1 MRFFHDKTMKKLVI
15 FFLCG
20 LFALSALGCG
30 LFGDD
35 DDENGVD
42 CVLNPNHPDCQ
53 TDTPV
58 DCDVNPDHESCQ
70 DDNDQDETISPTISI
85 DSQLPVAFE
94 QGSVAPD
101 WLDYFSI
108 HDGVDGAMNVTM
120 DMLDLSHVDMDSV
133 GAFPITI
140 TAQNSL
146 GNTTTR
152 TLVITITTIDI
163 PFGNC
168 DPNFMDEEPILSFEG
183 EAIRIASYMIN
194 FQDPFF
200 PFAKQT
206 ELLNMKK
213 LCHTRSMEEHN
224 TTIEWVSYFNDINH
238 YNEIINAHLSGE
250 HPADLYNINHNHLG
264 RLVRAGA
271 VRPITEYVEKYFPE
285 HYWEMNRQS
294 GSWDG
299 ELYGV
304 WNERHN
310 VARGIYVN
318 LDLINEY
325 SQANPAELWQNGE
338 WDWAAFERMAQEVS
352 ANAPADFKIF
362 GINSL
367 HAGSY
372 AIGSNGGQIINPYTD
387 EFMLTKPE
395 TIRALEFMRDM
406 TEAGYFFYDEMGDAQ
421 TRAEFVQGNM
431 LMYFGADWISGDPGI
446 LKPGSAIQFQLGMVP
461 FPAGPDIED
470 IQRDYRLPTAGSL
483 YVVRGDATDEEA
495 EAIVQFFSNMV
506 PWADDAEA
514 DFRYYQTMED
524 HMDDLTSL
532 EAYISVSR
540 LGYFEKMYVF
550 DLAWAEP
557 GEQDIAPGIG
567 NLFASIAAGESIT
580 ATIEAALPS
589 LEARVREALGKT
601 DD

>member
-1 MRFFHDKTMKKLVI
+1 MLFQKKRQRI
-15 FFLCG
+15 AMFFLFSLMVFG
-20 LFALSALGCG
+20 VLGCG
-30 LFGDD
+30 MFGDD
-35 DDENGVD
+35 HDEID
-42 CVLNPNHPDCQ
+42 CLTHPE
-53 TDTPV
+53 
-58 DCDVNPDHESCQ
+58 HESCQ
-70 DDNDQDETISPTISI
+70 DVIGPTIDI
-85 DSQLPVAFE
+85 NTDLPTTFT
-94 QGSVAPD
+94 QGSEAPN
-101 WLDYFSI
+101 WLNYFTVS
-108 HDGVDGAMNVTM
+108 DAVDGTIPVTAN
-120 DMLDLSHVDMDSV
+120 MLDLSHVDMNRV
-133 GAFPITI
+133 GSFSLTL
-140 TAQNSL
+140 TAVNSR
-146 GNTTTR
+146 GKQTTR
-152 TLVITITTIDI
+152 TLLITVTTDEI
-163 PFGNC
+163 PFGDC
-168 DPNFMDEEPILSFEG
+168 DPNFMDDEPILSFDG
-183 EAIRIASYMIN
+183 TPIRIASYMIN

-213 LCHTRSMEEHN
+213 LCHTRSMAEHD
-224 TTIEWVSYFNDINH
+224 TTIEWIRYFNDINH
-238 YNEIINAHLSGE
+238 HNEIINAHLAGN

-264 RLVRAGA
+264 QLVRAGA
-271 VRPITEYVEKYFPE
+271 VRPITEFVEQYFPE

-325 SQANPAELWQNGE
+325 SQTNPAELWQNGM
-338 WDWAAFERMAQEVS
+338 WDWAAFEKMAREVS
-352 ANAPADFKIF
+352 ANAPADFKIL

-372 AIGSNGGQIINPYTD
+372 AIGSNGGQIIDPYTD
-387 EFMLTKPE
+387 NFMLLEPE
-395 TIRALEFMRDM
+395 AIKALEFMRDM
-406 TEAGYFFYDEMGDAQ
+406 TEAGYFYYSDMGDVQ
-421 TRAEFVQGNM
+421 TRSEFVQGNM
-431 LMYFGADWISGDPGI
+431 LMYFGADWISGDPSI
-446 LKPGSAIQFQLGMVP
+446 LKPGSAVQFTLGMVP
-461 FPAGPDIED
+461 FPAGPDVED
-470 IQRDYRLPTAGSL
+470 IETDYRLPTAGSL

-495 EAIVQFFSNMV
+495 AAIVQFFSNMV

-550 DLAWAEP
+550 GLAWAEP
-557 GEQDIAPGIG
+557 GQQEIAPGIG
-567 NLFASIAAGESIT
+567 NLFATIAAGASIT

-589 LEARVREALGKT
+589 LEARIREALG
-601 DD
+601 DLND